1 MIVTNALLG
10 ATLGVLLGAGPP
22 ATAPVDLPAES
33 LYQLE
38 GRFEDQTGTARALAD
53 FAGAPTLFAMFY
65 ATCPR
70 ACPMLISDVKN
81 VLGKLTA
88 EERTRVRVVLVS
100 LDPARDTPAVLAK
113 TMEARGLDA
122 SRWTLMRTSPENTRA
137 LAAALGVRYRAQG
150 DGSVDHTSRIVLLDA
165 GGVMVGR
172 KDGLGG
178 TAEDLIAAVRSL
190 VLSPRSPG

>member
-10 ATLGVLLGAGPP
+10 ATLGVFLGAGPP
-22 ATAPVDLPAES
+22 AAAPVDLPAES

-38 GRFEDQTGTARALAD
+38 GRFEDQTGTARPLAD
-53 FAGAPTLFAMFY
+53 LAGAPTLFAMFY

-81 VLGKLTA
+81 VLGMLTA

-100 LDPARDTPAVLAK
+100 LDPAHDTPAVLAK

-178 TAEDLIAAVRSL
+178 NAEDLVAALRSL
-190 VLSPRSPG
+190 VLSPRRPG